1 MAWIEVIG
9 LDRATGMLKA
19 QYDAALR
26 RAGRIWNIVS
36 IMSQNPRTL
45 KASMD
50 IYGAVLHGPSRSA
63 ADNGR
68 CWRWWSRP
76 GTGASTEYALMHTT
90 SGPRSNGTLESR
102 ATPPWMRSWAR

>member
-50 IYGAVLHGPSRSA
+50 IYGAVLHGPSPLSRGQREMLAVVVSA
-63 ADNGR
+63 RNR
-68 CWRWWSRP
+68 CV
-76 GTGASTEYALMHTT
+76 Y
-90 SGPRSNGTLESR
+90 
-102 ATPPWMRSWAR
+102 